1 MMDCLAALLF
11 PERCLGCRE
20 IVAPRALF
28 CDPCHASFPWIPEAH
43 CTRCAL
49 PFASPLAGTHECS
62 ECLTETRSFGRVFAL
77 GIYRGLLLN
86 LIVRMKYHHEETIA
100 WRLGRVLGQTALAG
114 QVRDKAYD
122 LVVPVPLHVTRLRK
136 RGYNQSAWLAKS
148 LAKQGGLAWNPF
160 VLRKVSLTPVQTG
173 LPRGERLKNVR
184 NSFAVDSDQVAGKRI
199 LLVDDVYT
207 TGATLEACARVLKKA
222 GAKEVDT
229 SVIARTA

>member
-1 MMDCLAALLF
+1 MIDWLARIGLPLLF

-20 IVAPRALF
+20 IIAPRTLF
-28 CDPCHASFPWIPEAH
+28 CDTCHASFPWIPEAH

-49 PFASPLAGTHECS
+49 PFTSPLAGVHECS

-77 GIYRGLLLN
+77 GLYRGLLLN
-86 LIVRMKYHHEETIA
+86 LIVRMKYHHEEPVA
-100 WRLGRVLGQTALAG
+100 WRLGELLAG

-148 LAKQGGLAWNPF
+148 LAKQEGLAWDPF
-160 VLRKVSLTPVQTG
+160 VLRKVGLTPVQTG

-184 NSFAVDSDQVAGKRI
+184 NSFAVDSDQVTGKRI

>member
-1 MMDCLAALLF
+1 MISWIHVIF
-11 PERCLGCRE
+11 PERCLGCGE
-20 IVAPRALF
+20 IIAPHESLCMA
-28 CDPCHASFPWIPEAH
+28 CYAHFPWIPDAH

-49 PFASPLAGTHECS
+49 PFASPLAGVHECS

-86 LIVRMKYHHEETIA
+86 LIVRMKYHHEEPVA
-100 WRLGRVLGQTALAG
+100 WRLGELLGQIALAG
-114 QVRDKAYD
+114 QVRDQAYD
-122 LVVPVPLHVTRLRK
+122 LVVPVPLHVSRLRK

-148 LAKQGGLAWNPF
+148 LAKQGGLAWDPF
-160 VLRKVSLTPVQTG
+160 VLRKVGLTPVQTG

-184 NSFAVDSDQVAGKRI
+184 NSFAVASDQVAGKRI

>member
-1 MMDCLAALLF
+1 
-11 PERCLGCRE
+11 
-20 IVAPRALF
+20 
-28 CDPCHASFPWIPEAH
+28 
-43 CTRCAL
+43 
-49 PFASPLAGTHECS
+49 
-62 ECLTETRSFGRVFAL
+62 
-77 GIYRGLLLN
+77 
-86 LIVRMKYHHEETIA
+86 MKYHHEEALA
-100 WRLGRVLGQTALAG
+100 WRLGRVLGQLALAR
-114 QVRDKAYD
+114 QVRDKTYD

-148 LAKQGGLAWNPF
+148 LAKQQGLAWDPF
-160 VLRKVSLTPVQTG
+160 VLRKVSRTPVQTG
-173 LPRGERLKNVR
+173 LPRDQRLKNVR